1 MLPKHRPSFAFFLTS
16 ALIMAAC
23 SGESPAPPAPIPTT
37 PSGGGLATPTSVA
50 ASPTPRPSGQTSPTP
65 AATRSPTA
73 AGGAQG
79 SLTPVITRTATP
91 LPAGTDFS
99 IEDLQ
104 RAWTARG
111 YSVTLGGQS
120 SGFTG
125 FSAAPREVRLAK
137 ASTMLELSVLRYGSR
152 EALMAEWNVSRP
164 QEVVPVGNRS
174 LPARLSL
181 WWNENVIVVVRTR
194 TGSSSDALEA
204 FLGLSP

>member
-1 MLPKHRPSFAFFLTS
+1 MLPKHRSPFALLLAS

-50 ASPTPRPSGQTSPTP
+50 ASPTPRPTGQTSPTP
-65 AATRSPTA
+65 VT
-73 AGGAQG
+73 
-79 SLTPVITRTATP
+79 TRTATP

-125 FSAAPREVRLAK
+125 FSAAPRDVRLAK
-137 ASTMLELSVLRYGSR
+137 ASSMLELSVLRYGSR